1 MQLCVSETSWNWN
14 SLAGRTALLN
24 TASHSGWDP
33 YCCTTLLGFGAA
45 LDLLLTDDLR
55 ALPLGGCG
63 YVCSLPPL
71 TQRLVWV
78 NSGFCKPFGLHE
90 KHDLNPSHYNFWF
103 LRQREVKKQKVTSL
117 WFFCFLL
124 LKIILQTA
132 QVVNIL
138 TTLLMTVSC
147 ENCFWRGW
155 KPKDHQT
162 QQFPSGSNRDHELI
176 IMMTLNVNQ
185 HVEKE
190 SWGVPWKCPCIY
202 DTVSWILKQY

>member
-1 MQLCVSETSWNWN
+1 MQLCVSETCWNWN

-55 ALPLGGCG
+55 ALPVGGCG

-78 NSGFCKPFGLHE
+78 NSGFCKPFGLHG

-103 LRQREVKKQKVTSL
+103 LRQREVKKQKVTNL
-117 WFFCFLL
+117 WFFCFLF

-132 QVVNIL
+132 QVVSFSVLQSSTSVSCQWLSSQQLITKLSTTPYITLGRHDFKVCLKYWSACLRIGVYTDLFLSKNIL
-138 TTLLMTVSC
+138 C
-147 ENCFWRGW
+147 
-155 KPKDHQT
+155 
-162 QQFPSGSNRDHELI
+162 
-176 IMMTLNVNQ
+176 
-185 HVEKE
+185 
-190 SWGVPWKCPCIY
+190 
-202 DTVSWILKQY
+202 